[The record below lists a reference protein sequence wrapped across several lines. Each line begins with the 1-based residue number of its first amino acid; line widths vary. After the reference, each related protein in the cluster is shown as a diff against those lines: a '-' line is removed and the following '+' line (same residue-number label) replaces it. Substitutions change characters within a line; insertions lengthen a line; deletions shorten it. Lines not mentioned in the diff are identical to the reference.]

1 MNKIK
6 VLHLIST
13 DVFSG
18 AENVAC
24 QIIKQFENKD
34 MYDMVYCSEIGTN
47 KDRLDSLK
55 IKTLPIK
62 KFSYSCVK
70 MAIEKYKPDIIHG
83 HDIKASVMAS
93 LICGKKIKIISH
105 IHGNHENM
113 RRVNIKTLMFN
124 YYSKNFS
131 KIIWVSQS
139 AFKDYIFKD
148 KIKGKSIILYNVI
161 NKKEI
166 INSIENDNNKYEIF
180 DIIYLGRL
188 TYAKN
193 PERLIKIIRNI
204 KVKGYNIKVAI
215 VGTGEL
221 YGKIKKLINDFKL
234 NGNVKLFGYVTN
246 PYKILNDSKILVMT
260 SRYEGTP
267 MVALEAMALG
277 KPIISTPTDGLK
289 DIVRQNKNGFLSS
302 NNNELED
309 AIISLLKD
317 DKKLKEY
324 SKNALQ
330 QFDVVSDINKYIN
343 EIRCIYNN
351 K

>member
-1 MNKIK
+1 MK

-24 QIIKQFENKD
+24 QIINGFQANKNFQ
-34 MYDMVYCSEIGTN
+34 MVYCSPNGPNES
-47 KDRLDSLK
+47 SLTERK
-55 IKTLPIK
+55 IKHLKLSKFDYKSIK
-62 KFSYSCVK
+62 K
-70 MAIEKYKPDIIHG
+70 AIDEFEPDIIHA
-83 HDIKASVMAS
+83 HDIKASVMVS
-93 LICGKKIKIISH
+93 IICGKKIKIISH
-105 IHGNHENM
+105 VHCNHENM
-113 RRVNIKTLMFN
+113 RKVNIKTLMFD
-124 YYSKNFS
+124 YFSKNFS

-139 AFKDYIFKD
+139 AFDNYIFKN
-148 KIKGKSIILYNVI
+148 KVKEKSIILYNVI
-161 NKKEI
+161 NKEDI
-166 INSIENDNNKYEIF
+166 INSIENDNSRYETF

-193 PERLIKIIRNI
+193 PERLIKIIKNI
-204 KVKGYNIKVAI
+204 KTKGYDIKTAI

-221 YGKIKKLINDFKL
+221 YKNIKELIDKFEL
-234 NGNVKLFGYVTN
+234 NKNVKLFGYVIN
-246 PYKILNDSKILVMT
+246 PYKILNSSKILVMT

-289 DIVRQNKNGFLSS
+289 DIVKQNKNGYLSRDDS
-302 NNNELED
+302 ELEN
-309 AIISLLKD
+309 AIIGLLRN

-324 SKNALQ
+324 SKNALK
-330 QFDVVSDINKYIN
+330 QFDEVSNIN
-343 EIRCIYNN
+343 EYIKKIEYIYNN

>member
-1 MNKIK
+1 MK
-6 VLHLIST
+6 VLHLICT

-24 QIIKQFENKD
+24 QIINGFQNDKNFQ
-34 MYDMVYCSEIGTN
+34 MVYCSPSGPNETSLAERKVKHLKLN
-47 KDRLDSLK
+47 KFDYKS
-55 IKTLPIK
+55 TK
-62 KFSYSCVK
+62 K
-70 MAIEKYKPDIIHG
+70 AIEEFEPDIIHA

-113 RRVNIKTLMFN
+113 RKVNIKTLMFN
-124 YYSKNFS
+124 YCSKNFS
-131 KIIWVSQS
+131 KVIWVSQS
-139 AFKDYIFKD
+139 AFDNYIFKD
-148 KIKGKSIILYNVI
+148 KVKEKSIILYNVI

-166 INSIENDNNKYEIF
+166 IDSIENDDSECELF

-193 PERLIKIIRNI
+193 PERLIKIIKNI
-204 KVKGYNIKVAI
+204 KAKGCNIKVAL

-221 YGKIKKLINDFKL
+221 YENIKELIEDFGL
-234 NGNVKLFGYVTN
+234 NENVRLFGYVTN
-246 PYKILNDSKILVMT
+246 PYKILNNSKMLVMT

-277 KPIISTPTDGLK
+277 KPIICTPTDGLK
-289 DIVRQNKNGFLSS
+289 DIVKQNENGYLSS
-302 NNNELED
+302 NDSELED

-330 QFDVVSDINKYIN
+330 QFDEVSNINEYINK
-343 EIRCIYNN
+343 IRCIYNN

>member
-1 MNKIK
+1 MK
-6 VLHLIST
+6 VLHLICT

-24 QIIKQFENKD
+24 QIINGFQNDKD
-34 MYDMVYCSEIGTN
+34 FQLVYCSPSGPNEASLAERKVKHLKLN
-47 KDRLDSLK
+47 KFDYKS
-55 IKTLPIK
+55 TK
-62 KFSYSCVK
+62 K
-70 MAIEKYKPDIIHG
+70 AIEEFDPDIIHA

-93 LICGKKIKIISH
+93 LICGNKTKIISH
-105 IHGNHENM
+105 VHSNHENM
-113 RRVNIKTLMFN
+113 RKVNIKTLMFN
-124 YYSKNFS
+124 YCSKNFS

-139 AFKDYIFKD
+139 AFDNYIFKD
-148 KIKGKSIILYNVI
+148 KVKEKSIILYNVI

-166 INSIENDNNKYEIF
+166 INSIENDNNKYEPF

-193 PERLIKIIRNI
+193 PERLIKIIKNI
-204 KVKGYNIKVAI
+204 KVKGYNIKAAI

-221 YGKIKKLINDFKL
+221 YESIKELIDNFEL
-234 NGNVKLFGYVTN
+234 NENVKLFGYVTN
-246 PYKILNDSKILVMT
+246 PYKILNNSRILVMT

-289 DIVRQNKNGFLSS
+289 DIVKQNKNGYLSS
-302 NNNELED
+302 NDSELED

-330 QFDVVSDINKYIN
+330 QFDEVSDINKYIN
-343 EIRCIYNN
+343 KIRCIYNN